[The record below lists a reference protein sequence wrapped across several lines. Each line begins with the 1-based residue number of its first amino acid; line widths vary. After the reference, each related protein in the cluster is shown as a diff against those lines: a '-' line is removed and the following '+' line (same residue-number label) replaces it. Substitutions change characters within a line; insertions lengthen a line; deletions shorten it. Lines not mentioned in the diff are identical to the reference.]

1 MNLPLSTTILHAALT
16 ILRLLSFALA
26 VLLLLLAIRAQFD
39 ENIALGWG
47 QASLGA
53 LAFAAIGAACGGLRK
68 RLEARIRRG

>member
-1 MNLPLSTTILHAALT
+1 MNLPLSTALLHAALSV
-16 ILRLLSFALA
+16 LRLLCFALA
-26 VLLLLLAIRAQFD
+26 VLLLLLAIRVPFD
-39 ENIALGWG
+39 ENIAIGWG